1 MREIKKSLPFLLLLL
16 LTFGCNVQN
25 PKEETVADEFM
36 PYIYADPDDM
46 EWFVNAKFGVFIH
59 WGPSSIAKV
68 PISWGRFG
76 PRPGAGRQANSGVPM
91 EKYDSLYTVFNPEKF
106 NADEWVDMVRESGA
120 KYLIFTTKHHDGFCM
135 FDAHNT
141 DYKITNTPFGRDIAK
156 ELADACHEQDIKLFW
171 YYSQPDWQHPDCLTE
186 NNAVYRDYMYEHI
199 QQLLSEYGQVDGL
212 FFDHLGTKSKD
223 WDTPRLL
230 KMIRT
235 LQPGIIVNRRWGS
248 GMPGIEVN
256 GDYDNPEQEIGKF
269 QIDRPWETCATM
281 ATAWS
286 WTGGEKVKSY
296 HTNLRL
302 LLQCSGAGGNLALNT
317 GPTPEGLIFEPEYQ
331 NYISIGKWLSDN
343 GESIYGTTG
352 GPYKPGPWGV
362 STRKENKIYIHILT
376 DFATVS
382 TREFELADP
391 GLKILDSRNLSGN
404 TVSFIQEN
412 GVLRFKLTDSGTFSP
427 DNIIEL
433 TIEGDALQLEP
444 ISTMPEEI
452 IEGKKGF
459 ASSFSQENRSA
470 EAIFGGEGED
480 FAEGKKHKVWWEPEK
495 DDSQPY
501 LGFEFPTPVAF
512 TWITLAEQIR
522 NATIREFELQSWD
535 GEQWNTFYHGNE
547 IGFDFS
553 LKTDKITTNKV
564 RIVVLKTHENSS
576 PNISSFKIY

>member
-1 MREIKKSLPFLLLLL
+1 MKRIKELFPILLFLVSMY
-16 LTFGCNVQN
+16 GCNVRS
-25 PKEETVADEFM
+25 PEETAVPDEFL
-36 PYIYADPDDM
+36 PYIYANPEDL
-46 EWFVNAKFGVFIH
+46 EWFENAKFGVFIH

-76 PRPGAGRQANSGVPM
+76 PRPGAGKQATSGVPG
-91 EKYDSLYTVFNPEKF
+91 EKYDSLYTSFNPEKF
-106 NADEWVDMVRESGA
+106 NADEWVSMVRESGA

-141 DYKITNTPFGRDIAK
+141 DYKITNTPFGRDVAK
-156 ELADACHEQDIKLFW
+156 ELADACHKQDIKLFW

-186 NNAVYRDYMYEHI
+186 NHANYRDYMYEHLH
-199 QQLLSEYGQVDGL
+199 QLLTEYGRIDGL
-212 FFDHLGTKSKD
+212 FFDHLGTKSED

-235 LQPGIIVNRRWGS
+235 LQPGILVNRRWGS

-286 WTGGEKVKSY
+286 WTGGAKVKSY

-317 GPTPEGLIFEPEYQ
+317 GPKPDGSIFVPEYQ
-331 NYISIGKWLSDN
+331 NYISIGEWLSDN

-362 STRKENKIYIHILT
+362 STRKENKIYLHILT
-376 DFATVS
+376 DFAS
-382 TREFELADP
+382 ESKREFELADP
-391 GLKILDSRNLSGN
+391 GLKISDSRSLSGN
-404 TVSFIQEN
+404 AVSFTQEN
-412 GVLRFKLTDSGTFSP
+412 GVLRIKIEDSGSFFP

-433 TIEGDALQLEP
+433 TIEGDALQLEA
-444 ISTMPEEI
+444 IATMPVEI

-459 ASSFSQENRSA
+459 ASSFSQDNRSA
-470 EAIFGGEGED
+470 EAIFGGEGAD
-480 FAEGKKHKVWWEPEK
+480 FAEGKKHKVWWEPKK
-495 DDSQPY
+495 DDSPPY
-501 LGFEFPTPVAF
+501 LGFEFPTPVSF
-512 TWITLAEQIR
+512 TWITLTEQIR
-522 NATIREFELQSWD
+522 NATVREFELQSWD
-535 GEQWNTFYHGNE
+535 GEQWNAFYHGNE

-553 LKTDKITTNKV
+553 LKTDIITTSKL

-576 PNISSFKIY
+576 PNIASFKIY